1 MVRLARIGR
10 QRLLVASVAAVAAL
24 RGEER
29 PLEGELLGE
38 GGPPFVWD
46 GCEWALV
53 LEVLVRLRLDLRRSS
68 PRSCTGYGLAA
79 RFFGRG
85 GGTTAAW
92 PDFSSFRKNFWA
104 WLLTCHHHARLHL
117 CAGHV
122 QTLNSSAHDRKTDK
136 AYPRVKEKS

>member
-1 MVRLARIGR
+1 M
-10 QRLLVASVAAVAAL
+10 
-24 RGEER
+24 
-29 PLEGELLGE
+29 
-38 GGPPFVWD
+38 
-46 GCEWALV
+46 
-53 LEVLVRLRLDLRRSS
+53 RLRLDLRRSS

-136 AYPRVKEKS
+136 AYPRVKEKSQIAQTQKSESQWQKARSFLRGATGS